1 MFDASYYEEI
11 RGRARA
17 ALISVERSLERAQV
31 SMLDELIDHNESG
44 VAIEMMTAMLAESHA
59 SLTAEQSAQIERLV
73 REMGLN
79 ESVARQ
85 AQAMVAPG

>member
-11 RGRARA
+11 RGRAHA
-17 ALISVERSLERAQV
+17 ALISVERSLERGQV

-44 VAIEMMTAMLAESHA
+44 VAIEMMTAMLAESQA

-85 AQAMVAPG
+85 AQTMVEPR